1 MDVNKYD
8 YQVSWS
14 EADQEFATTVNEFPS
29 LSWLDSNEQA
39 AKAGLLNLVSEVV
52 EDMKESGEKIPE
64 PQ

>member
-1 MDVNKYD
+1 MDVNNFI

-14 EADQEFATTVNEFPS
+14 EADQEFVATVNEFPS
-29 LSWLDSNEQA
+29 LSWLDSNEQT
-39 AKAGLLNLVSEVV
+39 AKAGLLNLISEVI